1 MKRLS
6 LELGGKAANIVF
18 ADADLEDALD
28 GTLFGIYM
36 NQGECCCS
44 ATRLI
49 LQDIVADEFV
59 QRLVA
64 RSRQLRVGDPLDEQT
79 DIGALIHEGHM
90 GKVLSYIEAGKREGA
105 QLLTGG
111 ERLSGPDYEH
121 GCFVSPT
128 VFDRVQPGMRIFQ
141 EEIFGPVLS
150 VARFHSRDEA
160 IELANN
166 TAYGLANM
174 LWTRDLDTAIT
185 MARALR
191 SGTVWVNSMIEGSPQ
206 LPFGG
211 YKASGFGREMGNAGL
226 EEFTQIK
233 TIQIHLG
240 KRTPFFNTLPEQ
252 NGTVITG

>member
-1 MKRLS
+1 
-6 LELGGKAANIVF
+6 
-18 ADADLEDALD
+18 
-28 GTLFGIYM
+28 
-36 NQGECCCS
+36 
-44 ATRLI
+44 
-49 LQDIVADEFV
+49 
-59 QRLVA
+59 
-64 RSRQLRVGDPLDEQT
+64 
-79 DIGALIHEGHM
+79 
-90 GKVLSYIEAGKREGA
+90 
-105 QLLTGG
+105 
-111 ERLSGPDYEH
+111 
-121 GCFVSPT
+121 
-128 VFDRVQPGMRIFQ
+128 MRIFQ